1 MSHNED
7 TISAVGGA
15 ASPLAGPV
23 ASEEAEA
30 LAAAS
35 GVDQKPDL
43 PKVRTGFIWLLFGGV
58 FGVYLA
64 FVTPLAIALSI
75 RVNALEPGHA
85 EYLGY
90 ILGIGSLA
98 ALLVGPLGGQLSDR
112 TRSRLGRRRPWLIGG
127 MIGGTIALVVLAVAP
142 NLVVLTIG
150 WVLAQMTFSQV
161 INNFVTI
168 QADRL
173 PLSQRGK
180 VAGIT
185 GLATMVAPVFGS
197 AVAGS
202 LASSP
207 FALFLVPGVIA
218 VILVGLFV
226 LRYQEEDS
234 RGLTFDARLTFTSVV
249 AKYVF
254 NPMENRDFGWN
265 WLGRFLFFFGLT
277 LATTFTAFFYAQR
290 LGLSVEQVGGLIA
303 IAGLIGVVGT
313 ILGAVGG
320 GFLSDRLK
328 RRKPFILTAAVVFL
342 AGTVLQAI
350 APDLTLLIVGSVLG
364 NFAIGV
370 FSAVDQALMIDVL
383 PEKDTDAGRYISIT
397 QFAVTIPQAVA
408 PVAASLILAI
418 GVSAAD
424 KNYPLLYI
432 VAGVFTLLGGLVILR
447 IKSVR

>member
-1 MSHNED
+1 MNEND
-7 TISAVGGA
+7 DNISALGGA
-15 ASPLAGPV
+15 AAPLAGPV
-23 ASEEAEA
+23 AAEEAVA
-30 LAAAS
+30 LAAAAHV
-35 GVDQKPDL
+35 GEQPDL
-43 PKVRTGFIWLLFGGV
+43 PQVRPAFIWLLFGGV

-64 FVTPLAIALSI
+64 FVTPLALSLSI
-75 RVNALEPGHA
+75 RVAALAPGHA

-90 ILGIGSLA
+90 VLGVGSLA

-127 MIGGTIALVVLAVAP
+127 MIGGTVALVVLAAAP
-142 NLVVLTIG
+142 NLLTLAIG
-150 WVLAQMTFSQV
+150 WVLAQITFSQV

-173 PLSQRGK
+173 PESQRGK

-197 AVAGS
+197 AIAGS

-207 FALFLVPGVIA
+207 YALFLVPGA
-218 VILVGLFV
+218 VALVLVGLFV
-226 LRYQEEDS
+226 ARYREADS
-234 RGLTFDARLTFTSVV
+234 RGLVFETPLTAKSVLS
-249 AKYVF
+249 KYLF

-277 LATTFTAFFYAQR
+277 LATTFTAFFYSAR
-290 LGLSVEQVGGLIA
+290 LGLSVEEVGGLIA
-303 IAGLIGVVGT
+303 IAGLIGVAGT
-313 ILGAVGG
+313 ILGAIGG
-320 GFLSDRLK
+320 GFLSDRFK
-328 RRKPFILTAAVVFL
+328 RRKPFILVAAVGFL
-342 AGTVLQAI
+342 LGTVLQAI
-350 APDLTLLIVGSVLG
+350 APDLTLLIFGSVLG

-383 PEKDTDAGRYISIT
+383 PERDTDAGRYISIT
-397 QFAVTIPQAVA
+397 QFAVTIPQAAA

-418 GVSAAD
+418 GVGAGEQ
-424 KNYPLLYI
+424 NYPLLYV
-432 VAGVFTLLGGLVILR
+432 VAGILTLLGGLVILR

>member
-1 MSHNED
+1 MSHNENPV
-7 TISAVGGA
+7 SAVGGA

-23 ASEEAEA
+23 AAEEVEA

-35 GVDQKPDL
+35 AVGLDADK
-43 PKVRTGFIWLLFGGV
+43 PKVRAGFIWLLFAGV

-64 FVTPLAIALSI
+64 FVTPLAISLSI
-75 RVNALEPGHA
+75 RVNALAPGHP

-127 MIGGTIALVVLAVAP
+127 MIGGTLALVVLAVAP
-142 NLVVLTIG
+142 NLIVLALG

-197 AVAGS
+197 AIAGS
-202 LASSP
+202 LASSS
-207 FALFLVPGVIA
+207 FALFLVPGAIA
-218 VILVGLFV
+218 LVLVGLFV
-226 LRYQEEDS
+226 LRFKEADS
-234 RGLTFDARLTFTSVV
+234 RGLTFDTRLTFKSVV

-254 NPMENRDFGWN
+254 NPMQNRDFGWN

-277 LATTFTAFFYAQR
+277 LATTFTAFFYAER
-290 LGLSVEQVGGLIA
+290 LGLPVEKVGGVIA
-303 IAGLIGVVGT
+303 IAGLIGVLGT
-313 ILGAVGG
+313 ILGAIGG
-320 GFLSDRLK
+320 GFLSDRFK
-328 RRKPFILTAAVVFL
+328 RRKPFILVAAVVFL
-342 AGTVLQAI
+342 AGTVLQAV
-350 APDLTLLIVGSVLG
+350 APDLTLLVVGSVLG
-364 NFAIGV
+364 NLAIGI

-383 PEKDTDAGRYISIT
+383 PEKDTDAGRYVSIT
-397 QFAVTIPQAVA
+397 QFAVTIPQALA

-418 GVSAAD
+418 GVGAAGQ
-424 KNYPLLYI
+424 NYPLLYI
-432 VAGVFTLLGGLVILR
+432 VAGTFTLLGGIAILR
-447 IKSVR
+447 IKAVR

>member
-1 MSHNED
+1 MSHNDE
-7 TISAVGGA
+7 TLSAVGGA
-15 ASPLAGPV
+15 AAPLAGPV

-30 LAAAS
+30 LAAAAGS
-35 GVDQKPDL
+35 GQPDL
-43 PKVRTGFIWLLFGGV
+43 PRVRASFIWLLFAGV

-64 FVTPLAIALSI
+64 FVTPLAISLSI
-75 RVNALEPGHA
+75 RVNSLDPGHA

-127 MIGGTIALVVLAVAP
+127 MIGGTIALVILAVAP
-142 NLVVLTIG
+142 NLIVLALG

-161 INNFVTI
+161 INNFVAI

-197 AVAGS
+197 ALAGS

-207 FALFLVPGVIA
+207 FALFLVPGA
-218 VILVGLFV
+218 VAIVLVGLFV
-226 LRYQEEDS
+226 LRYKEGDS
-234 RGLTFDARLTFTSVV
+234 RGLTFDTRLTFTSVIS
-249 AKYVF
+249 KYVF

-277 LATTFTAFFYAQR
+277 LATTFTAFFYAAR
-290 LGLSVEQVGGLIA
+290 LGLTVEKVGGIIA
-303 IAGLIGVVGT
+303 IAGIIGVLGT
-313 ILGAVGG
+313 VLGAVGG

-328 RRKPFILTAAVVFL
+328 RRKPFIITAAAVFL
-342 AGTVLQAI
+342 AGSVVQAL
-350 APDLTLLIVGSVLG
+350 APDLTLLIVGSVLA

-418 GVSAAD
+418 GVSAAE

-432 VAGVFTLLGGLVILR
+432 VAGVFTLLGGVFILR